1 MNTTKRAEIVTI
13 AGTRPEIIK
22 LADIIPLL
30 RKHFEHAFFYTG
42 QHYSPNMKDIF
53 FDDLGIE
60 PDYDSKC
67 NTSDIDILKD
77 SMVPTLQRI
86 SPKYVIVYGD
96 TNSSMAA
103 ALAAKEINSKIIHI
117 EAGVRDFDYAVP
129 EEPLRIRI
137 DEMAQYLFAPS
148 QFCAT
153 VLTYEN
159 ISGSV
164 FFTGNLIVDVCRRLS
179 KLTDNLQARKDI
191 PEQYLLLTMHRP
203 ENADN
208 PLNLKLLSKHLQSVN
223 YKVVFPVHPRTK
235 ESLKKY
241 NIQLPT
247 NVVLIEALGYVEF
260 LYLLKNCLLVLT
272 DSGGLQEEAIILGK
286 PCITLRHTSAR
297 WETILLKANILFP
310 PDRQDSL
317 QDIVETMLAAKI
329 SRNPYG
335 ENVAQKT
342 VDILKEIVI

>member
-1 MNTTKRAEIVTI
+1 
-13 AGTRPEIIK
+13 
-22 LADIIPLL
+22 
-30 RKHFEHAFFYTG
+30 
-42 QHYSPNMKDIF
+42 
-53 FDDLGIE
+53 
-60 PDYDSKC
+60 
-67 NTSDIDILKD
+67 
-77 SMVPTLQRI
+77 
-86 SPKYVIVYGD
+86 
-96 TNSSMAA
+96 
-103 ALAAKEINSKIIHI
+103 
-117 EAGVRDFDYAVP
+117 
-129 EEPLRIRI
+129 
-137 DEMAQYLFAPS
+137 
-148 QFCAT
+148 
-153 VLTYEN
+153 
-159 ISGSV
+159 
-164 FFTGNLIVDVCRRLS
+164 
-179 KLTDNLQARKDI
+179 
-191 PEQYLLLTMHRP
+191 
-203 ENADN
+203 
-208 PLNLKLLSKHLQSVN
+208 
-223 YKVVFPVHPRTK
+223 VFPVHPRTK

-247 NVVLIEALGYVEF
+247 NVVLIEALGYVDF